1 MLDKTLILRSETE
14 AFKAKR
20 ILSKNGIASRII
32 KTVEKEKG
40 CSVRLLV
47 KECEVYALIRL
58 LRDNGIDYSLLNNDL
73 F

>member
-1 MLDKTLILRSETE
+1 MDKTLILKSETE
-14 AFKAKR
+14 ALKAKR

-40 CSVRLLV
+40 CSVGLLV
-47 KECEVYALIRL
+47 KGCDVYTLIRL
-58 LRDNGIDYSLLNNDL
+58 LRDNSIEYS